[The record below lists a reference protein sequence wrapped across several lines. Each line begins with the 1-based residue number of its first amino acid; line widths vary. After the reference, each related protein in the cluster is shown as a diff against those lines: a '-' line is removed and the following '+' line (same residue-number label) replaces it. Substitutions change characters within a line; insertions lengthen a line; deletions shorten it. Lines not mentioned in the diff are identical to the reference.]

1 MDKQGLKLRCS
12 EFRIYLRLPPDLFLS
27 LNPKICLFAIRRENP
42 ACGRNSEFGR
52 NSELQPAEVII
63 KGSLDEK
70 LPSYE
75 VLKMLRE

>member
-1 MDKQGLKLRCS
+1 MKSLQVRAVAQCLAAKNDKQIEIYYYVILCYCVYICYTLKVYDVNMS
-12 EFRIYLRLPPDLFLS
+12 RL
-27 LNPKICLFAIRRENP
+27 N
-42 ACGRNSEFGR
+42 
-52 NSELQPAEVII
+52 II